1 MQDRRAVKV
10 VKDTILVVEDEEDI
24 RNLIQL
30 YLQKEYTVFTSING
44 KDALKQF
51 KNQKPDLVLLDILLP
66 EMNGFEVCEK
76 LREID
81 EETPVLFL
89 SAKRELE
96 DKIQGLELGA
106 DDYITKPFD
115 PGEMLARVKA
125 HLRRRH
131 LKTNKKPK
139 RNETFRYLQ
148 FGDLSIDIEGCSVF
162 RNGEPIHLFAKE
174 MQLLLLLA
182 KNPHQVFNVEQ
193 LYDNI
198 WGSDRYGD
206 LKTVSVHIS
215 KLRKK
220 IEKNP
225 AKPELIITVRGFG
238 YKFLP

>member
-1 MQDRRAVKV
+1 MG
-10 VKDTILVVEDEEDI
+10 KDTILVVEDEEDI

-30 YLQKEYTVFTSING
+30 YLQKDYTVFTSING
-44 KDALKQF
+44 KDALKQI
-51 KNQKPDLVLLDILLP
+51 KKQKPDLVLLDILLP

-76 LREID
+76 LRETD

-89 SAKRELE
+89 SAKREFE

-131 LKTNKKPK
+131 LKTNVKPK
-139 RNETFRYLQ
+139 SESSRYLQ
-148 FGDLSIDIEGCSVF
+148 FGDLSIDIEGYSVF
-162 RNGEPIHLFAKE
+162 RNGELIHLFAKE

-182 KNPHQVFNVEQ
+182 KNPHQVFSVEQ
-193 LYDNI
+193 LYDNV
-198 WGSDRYGD
+198 WGADRFGD

-225 AKPELIITVRGFG
+225 AKPEFIITVRGFG